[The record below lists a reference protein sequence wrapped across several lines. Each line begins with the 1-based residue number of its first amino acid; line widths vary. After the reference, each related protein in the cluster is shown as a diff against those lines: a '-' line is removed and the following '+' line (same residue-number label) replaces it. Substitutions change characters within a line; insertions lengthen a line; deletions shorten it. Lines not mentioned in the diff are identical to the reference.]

1 MDDDVLNRITRL
13 YGKPDIDEKRMY
25 TVEVKRILSD
35 IVVDMVENHQ
45 RNKTALTKDV
55 MDEVFSVRKNN

>member
-1 MDDDVLNRITRL
+1 MDDEVLNRITRL

-45 RNKTALTKDV
+45 RNKTVLTKDV
-55 MDEVFSVRKNN
+55 MDEVFSVRKIN